1 MPIAVAFFSAP
12 AALSRRLCIS
22 AALVSLA
29 LWHPAHAQNSPPP
42 VEEPIIPDEE
52 FAESI
57 PELPQSDPDTDPE
70 LEQELESIE
79 EFERRFDEQSATS
92 PATPSP
98 SELEPDP
105 IAPTLWDAELD
116 RPLPSLEDFRLN
128 ENSAVPALAS
138 PSSLD
143 ELRYRWRITGLDQTD
158 DLPGPSLREQFEALS
173 TLEQG
178 DGKAANV
185 AMLLARVDDDSA
197 LLLRLLKAQ
206 GWYQAAVETKIE
218 PSEEGGKRGALASL
232 EVERGERFTFAK
244 INVEAGPTTP
254 EDLIERSV
262 TLSPGDPI
270 IAADV
275 LASEALI
282 AKRLPENG
290 YPFAQI
296 GLRDILLDRRD
307 ASGVYTLPIEI
318 GPRARIS
325 GFAAKGET
333 VFPADHLAKIAR
345 IVPGDLYDSRYIDD
359 LRRALAA
366 TGLLRSFSVTPEPA
380 GTQNDDG
387 TQNVT
392 LVVDQTA
399 GPARTLAATLG
410 YGTGQGLR
418 FEGSWSHRNLFPV
431 EGALTGSLIAGT
443 REQGASL
450 TFRRANAGARDR
462 AFELGASALRSD
474 FDAFQATTGRVGAL
488 YSYVSTPI
496 WQKRVTWAVGA
507 EVLGSVEEAFD
518 PVIGDL
524 RDETYFIGALTGQ
537 VGLDTSDDLLN
548 PTRGFRLDLLV
559 QPEGSLEGG
568 FTPYARAIFD
578 ASAYTPATSNIVL
591 AGRARF
597 GTIQGADSLDIAPSR
612 RLYAGGG
619 GSVRGFGFQELG
631 PQASVPNPDFD
642 PNDPDETAD
651 PFSLTPIGGRS
662 VVEASAEMRYRF
674 GDYGLVAFV
683 DAGQVYRDTAP
694 AFSDIRFGVGIGG
707 RIYTSF
713 GPLRVDLAT
722 PINRR
727 PGESRIN
734 VYVSIGQAF

>member
-1 MPIAVAFFSAP
+1 MPITSLPFSAP
-12 AALSRRLCIS
+12 AALTRRFCTS
-22 AALVSLA
+22 AALVCLA
-29 LWHPAHAQNSPPP
+29 LWYPVHAQNAPPP
-42 VEEPIIPDEE
+42 VEEPIIPDET
-52 FAESI
+52 FADAI

-70 LEQELESIE
+70 LRQELESIE
-79 EFERRFDEQSATS
+79 EFERRFEEQSAVS
-92 PATPSP
+92 PATELSKTPESEQITPS
-98 SELEPDP
+98 S
-105 IAPTLWDAELD
+105 WDRELD
-116 RPLPSLEDFRLN
+116 RPLPSLQDFRLD
-128 ENSAVPALAS
+128 ESSTVPALAS
-138 PSSLD
+138 PSTLD
-143 ELRYRWRITGLDQTD
+143 ELRYSWRIMGLDQANGLTD
-158 DLPGPSLREQFEALS
+158 VATRDQFKALS

-185 AMLLARVDDDSA
+185 AMLSARLADDSA

-206 GWYQAAVETKIE
+206 GWYQARVETRIE
-218 PSEEGGKRGALASL
+218 PSPEGGEPGAFASL
-232 EVERGERFTFAK
+232 EVDPGERFTFAE
-244 INVEAGPTTP
+244 IVIQAEPTTP
-254 EDLIERSV
+254 EDLIGRSIN
-262 TLSPGDPI
+262 LGPGDPI
-270 IAADV
+270 VAADV

-282 AKRLPENG
+282 AKKLPENG
-290 YPFAQI
+290 YPFARI
-296 GLRDILLDRRD
+296 GQRDVLLDSGT
-307 ASGVYTLPIEI
+307 ATGVYTLPVEI
-318 GPRARIS
+318 GPRARIGGFSVS
-325 GFAAKGET
+325 GDT
-333 VFPADHLAKIAR
+333 VFEADHIAEIAR
-345 IVPGDLYDSRYIDD
+345 IKPGDLYDRAYTDD

-366 TGLLRSFSVTPEPA
+366 TGLLRSFSVTPER
-380 GTQNDDG
+380 TDEVNEDG
-387 TQNVT
+387 TQNI
-392 LVVDQTA
+392 LLRVDQTQ
-399 GPARTLAATLG
+399 GPARTLAGTLG

-418 FEGSWSHRNLFPV
+418 LEGSWAHRNLFPP

-474 FDAFQATTGRVGAL
+474 FDAFRATTGRVGAL
-488 YSYVSTPI
+488 YSYVSTPL

-507 EVLGSVEEAFD
+507 EALASVEEAFD
-518 PVIGDL
+518 PTTGDV
-524 RDETYFIGALTGQ
+524 RDETYLIGAFTGQ

-548 PTRGFRLDLLV
+548 PTRGFRLEALV

-568 FTPYARAIFD
+568 FTPYMRAIVD
-578 ASAYTPATSNIVL
+578 ASAYTPAGSSIVL

-631 PQASVPNPDFD
+631 PQANVPNPNFD
-642 PNDPDETAD
+642 PTDPEETAD
-651 PFSLTPIGGRS
+651 PFRLTPIGGRS

-674 GDYGLVAFV
+674 GDYGVVAFV

-694 AFSDIRFGVGIGG
+694 AFSDIRFGVGVGG

-727 PGESRIN
+727 AGESRIN

>member
-1 MPIAVAFFSAP
+1 M
-12 AALSRRLCIS
+12 
-22 AALVSLA
+22 
-29 LWHPAHAQNSPPP
+29 
-42 VEEPIIPDEE
+42 
-52 FAESI
+52 
-57 PELPQSDPDTDPE
+57 
-70 LEQELESIE
+70 
-79 EFERRFDEQSATS
+79 
-92 PATPSP
+92 
-98 SELEPDP
+98 
-105 IAPTLWDAELD
+105 
-116 RPLPSLEDFRLN
+116 
-128 ENSAVPALAS
+128 
-138 PSSLD
+138 
-143 ELRYRWRITGLDQTD
+143 
-158 DLPGPSLREQFEALS
+158 
-173 TLEQG
+173 
-178 DGKAANV
+178 
-185 AMLLARVDDDSA
+185 
-197 LLLRLLKAQ
+197 
-206 GWYQAAVETKIE
+206 
-218 PSEEGGKRGALASL
+218 
-232 EVERGERFTFAK
+232 
-244 INVEAGPTTP
+244 
-254 EDLIERSV
+254 
-262 TLSPGDPI
+262 
-270 IAADV
+270 
-275 LASEALI
+275 
-282 AKRLPENG
+282 
-290 YPFAQI
+290 
-296 GLRDILLDRRD
+296 RD

-318 GPRARIS
+318 GPRARVS

-333 VFPADHLAKIAR
+333 VFAAGHLAEIAR
-345 IVPGDLYDSRYIDD
+345 ITPGDLYDSRYIDD

-380 GTQNDDG
+380 GTTNKDG

-418 FEGSWSHRNLFPV
+418 FEGSWSHRNLFPP

-507 EVLGSVEEAFD
+507 EALASVEEAFD
-518 PVIGDL
+518 PAIGDL

-568 FTPYARAIFD
+568 FTPYARAILD
-578 ASAYTPATSNIVL
+578 ASAYTPAASNIVL
-591 AGRARF
+591 AARARF

-727 PGESRIN
+727 TGESRIN